1 MLQSV
6 YGQVTGFVSHGTFY
20 TGEIMSFVVE
30 NGGGNFERCPS
41 GMHLARCYRII
52 DLGTQKSEYMGQT
65 KYLHKIM
72 LGWEIHGTDNAGQP
86 LKMKDG
92 RPFAIFKN
100 YTLSWSEKAN
110 LRLDLQ
116 SWRGRP
122 FTQNEMQRFDLK
134 DVLGAFCMLNIIE
147 RPGKSDGKLY
157 TNVDGVTPVPHAMKY
172 RTVIVDGK
180 EERINILP
188 APINK
193 DELFNLN
200 QPDMSMFETFSDNL
214 KAKIKSSPE
223 WQKLENKAKASS
235 ATPMPAEAPAVTDE
249 DDDIPF

>member
-1 MLQSV
+1 
-6 YGQVTGFVSHGTFY
+6 
-20 TGEIMSFVVE
+20 MSFYVE
-30 NGGGNFERCPS
+30 DKGGNFERCPP

-65 KYLHKIM
+65 KYLHKVM
-72 LGWEIHGTDNAGQP
+72 LGWEIHGTDDAGQP
-86 LKMKDG
+86 LLMKDQ

-122 FTQNEMQRFDLK
+122 FSQEEMQKFDLK
-134 DVLGAFCMLNIIE
+134 NVLGAFCMLNIIE
-147 RPGKSDGKLY
+147 RPGKADGKMY
-157 TNVDGVTPVPHAMKY
+157 TNVDGVTPVPSIIKQN
-172 RTVIVDGK
+172 G
-180 EERINILP
+180 LP
-188 APINK
+188 QGVNK
-193 DELFNLN
+193 TELFNLTD
-200 QPDMSMFETFSDNL
+200 PDMTMFETFSDNL

-223 WQKLENKAKASS
+223 WQKLERQMSVGS
-235 ATPMPAEAPAVTDE
+235 APAAAPAAAADE